1 MSILNSESIEYF
13 SRSPEQSKRFVMRLG
28 CLLQKG
34 DLICFSG
41 DLGAGKTTFV
51 QGIAKG
57 WGSIDPVTSPT
68 FVLIN
73 EYNRMDKNILF
84 HFDAYRIGNTWEAE
98 DLDVD
103 RMLRF
108 GSLVIEWAERIDEI
122 LPKEK
127 LWIKMEWVSDEQ
139 RRITFTPQGK
149 RYVQI
154 TQSFRQKTFGV

>member
-1 MSILNSESIEYF
+1 
-13 SRSPEQSKRFVMRLG
+13 
-28 CLLQKG
+28 
-34 DLICFSG
+34 
-41 DLGAGKTTFV
+41 
-51 QGIAKG
+51 
-57 WGSIDPVTSPT
+57 
-68 FVLIN
+68 
-73 EYNRMDKNILF
+73 MDKNILF